1 MTDEV
6 YRARVK
12 RALMSKCNK
21 KSPEALKLEETEDI
35 PHKAFVQVV
44 MGSPKKVDE
53 GFNIPI

>member
-21 KSPEALKLEETEDI
+21 KSPESLITDDI

-44 MGSPKKVDE
+44 MKSPKKMDE
-53 GFNIPI
+53 GFLIPI